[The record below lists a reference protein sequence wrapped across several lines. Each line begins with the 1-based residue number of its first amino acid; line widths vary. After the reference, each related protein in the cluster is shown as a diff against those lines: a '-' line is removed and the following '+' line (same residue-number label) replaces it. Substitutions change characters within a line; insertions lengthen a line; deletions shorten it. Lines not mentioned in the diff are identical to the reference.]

1 MDGSSSKM
9 RNHCMKRITLNTSEQ
24 MLFALLRSSLH
35 EREVETNFFQNV
47 SERDWKQC
55 YHLAI
60 EQGVMALAWDGVMR
74 LPKVLQPIRKQK
86 LTWAMAVERY
96 EAKYLRHCQIADELS
111 ALYASHGIEMVQLK
125 GVGFSTL
132 YPVPSHREGGDI
144 DIYTYSS
151 DKNKMSDQEANTLAD
166 TLMLE
171 QGIEVDFHSYKH
183 SNFYYKGVPIE
194 NHKCFLN
201 VKPVKEALLLN
212 DILMRELNPETVEL
226 VKGKLKVPSP
236 SFNALFIAFH
246 ALQHYGNGLSLH
258 HLCDWAVIMKHYGW
272 LVPEEVKDQRFVK
285 GIKALNCL
293 CNEYLGTDVPTKGGE
308 TLANEMI
315 QEILNPLYKEV
326 IPPMS
331 KLNVIIYK
339 IRRLNHYF
347 KLQSRVYT
355 FTSKSRIWGSIKS
368 HIRNPKTIFERK
380 RK

>member
-1 MDGSSSKM
+1 MDGNSSKM

-74 LPKVLQPIRKQK
+74 LPKDLKPIRKQK

-111 ALYASHGIEMVQLK
+111 ALYASHGVEMVQLK

-212 DILMRELNPETVEL
+212 DILMRKLNPETVEL
-226 VKGKLKVPSP
+226 VKG
-236 SFNALFIAFH
+236 
-246 ALQHYGNGLSLH
+246 
-258 HLCDWAVIMKHYGW
+258 MKHYGW
-272 LVPEEVKDQRFVK
+272 LVPEDVKDQRFVK